1 MLMME
6 KVLFTVLKIDEKEI
20 NIVHEARLK
29 NYNSGLMSY
38 IWAVDET
45 KIVAHPVNPRHS
57 NKSIYDTNPELI
69 KN

>member
-20 NIVHEARLK
+20 EILHEARLK

-38 IWAVDET
+38 IWAADET
-45 KIVAHPVNPRHS
+45 KIIAHPVNPRHLS
-57 NKSIYDTNPELI
+57 
-69 KN
+69 KNNHD

>member
-20 NIVHEARLK
+20 EILHEARLK
-29 NYNSGLMSY
+29 NYNSGIMSY

-45 KIVAHPVNPRHS
+45 KIIAHPVNPRHQ
-57 NKSIYDTNPELI
+57 L
-69 KN
+69 KNNHD